1 MPDPSNSSFI
11 PKRGPAKKNHSAAS
25 KRIYLFTVVSY
36 VMLFSSLLA
45 TGGVYFYKEMMKDRL
60 NEEIALLNKEISTF
74 NKADMDRVLEFDNR
88 IRQAKSRFDVSVSLA
103 TVFSAIESATAQTAK
118 INSLTIER
126 VEDAQL
132 LVSGE
137 MITDSFDSTIF
148 QRRAFQDSG
157 VISAVE
163 IKDINAANVD
173 GGDPSVNSNSQRNV
187 TFTATLGFP
196 VANIPATINREGG
209 PSAQIM
215 NLMQQSAV
223 NEASGQGQGS
233 VTLPV
238 GNNNEI

>member
-45 TGGVYFYKEMMKDRL
+45 TGGVYFYKEMMQDAFD
-60 NEEIALLNKEISTF
+60 EEVALLDKEIRTF
-74 NKADMDRVLEFDNR
+74 NKADMDRVLDFDNR

-126 VEDAQL
+126 EEDTRL
-132 LVSGE
+132 LVRGE

-148 QRRAFQDSG
+148 QRRAFQDNG
-157 VISAVE
+157 VISTVE
-163 IKDINAANVD
+163 IADINAANVD
-173 GGDPSVNSNSQRNV
+173 GGGQGVNNAAQKNL
-187 TFTATLGFP
+187 TFKATLGFP
-196 VANIPATINREGG
+196 IANISATINREGG
-209 PSAQIM
+209 QSAQIM
-215 NLMQQSAV
+215 NLIQQSSP
-223 NEASGQGQGS
+223 NESFGQGQGS
-233 VTLPV
+233 VPLSV
-238 GNNNEI
+238 GSNNEI